1 MREEVL
7 GRGRYLRKLCRRNI
21 NRFTFFLT
29 KIHLVSSAYVMH
41 LHAHLIIKNFSIKH
55 PLKRQETIYSL
66 ILTFSSTSWMPARQ
80 EFFFPFFF
88 FPVCFLGSQYP
99 SIILF
104 LLHCSSLYLFFFH
117 CLLHKQVLTFL
128 QPKYVNCPTVV

>member
-88 FPVCFLGSQYP
+88 FSCLLLRFPVSKYHLIP
-99 SIILF
+99 SALF
-104 LLHCSSLYLFFFH
+104 ISVSLFFSLSFAQTSPNLFTTQI
-117 CLLHKQVLTFL
+117 C
-128 QPKYVNCPTVV
+128 